1 MKSPFLKG
9 LLAMFAFVL
18 AACSTTPTTTPML
31 LEARAAYAAANS
43 NTAVAQYAPLEF
55 RDATVAMERANAA
68 ASKNESLAEIDKLAY
83 LAKQKTAT
91 AVEIAKAK
99 SAEANADAA
108 ARERDRIRLAAR
120 TAEADRAKAEAAN
133 AQSAAA
139 AANAAAAAA
148 QSQTADAQ
156 RRASD
161 AEAAAREAQARL
173 AQYEAVLIE
182 LHAQKTAR
190 GMMITISDVLFDVD
204 QARLKPEGM
213 ANLRKLA
220 DVLVNNPN
228 RNIMVEG
235 FTDSTGS
242 DAHNQQLSER
252 RATAVRDALV
262 GMGVG
267 RERISMRGYGEQ
279 FPVASNDT
287 AANRQLNRRVEIL
300 LSDEA
305 GKIPPR

>member
-1 MKSPFLKG
+1 MKSPFFKG
-9 LLAMFAFVL
+9 LLAACALAL
-18 AACSTTPTTTPML
+18 AACSTTPPTTPML
-31 LEARAAYAAANS
+31 EQARADYAAANS
-43 NTAVAQYAPLEF
+43 NASVAQHAPLEF
-55 RDATVAMERANAA
+55 RLASEALERANAA
-68 ASKNESLAEIDKLAY
+68 AAKHESLAEIDKLAY
-83 LAKQKTAT
+83 LAKQKIAT
-91 AVEIAKAK
+91 AVEIARGKA
-99 SAEANADAA
+99 AEASADAA

-120 TAEADRAKAEAAN
+120 TAEADRAKADAAS

-156 RRASD
+156 RRAAD

-173 AQYEAVLIE
+173 AQYDAVLIE
-182 LHAQKTAR
+182 LQAQKTAR

-228 RNIMVEG
+228 RNVMVEG

-242 DAHNQQLSER
+242 NAHNQQLSER

-279 FPVASNDT
+279 FPVAANDT

-300 LSDEA
+300 LSDEH